1 MKIWI
6 HQTYMKIRSIVSA
19 QYGCSLTSGASYI
32 TGSYSG
38 KGIYKINTK
47 IQNGR
52 FFFKL
57 PKFYVYEHKKKTIM
71 LVKYI

>member
-1 MKIWI
+1 MDQWK

-38 KGIYKINTK
+38 KGICEYEN
-47 IQNGR
+47 
-52 FFFKL
+52 
-57 PKFYVYEHKKKTIM
+57 KFILGLLSKNY
-71 LVKYI
+71 

>member
-38 KGIYKINTK
+38 KGIYKYEHSK
-47 IQNGR
+47 WEV
-52 FFFKL
+52 FFKL